1 MGGSPKGLVRNL
13 LLQLFTLDS
22 SKIEVL
28 QTYFFH
34 FVITQNDHPRYV
46 KYVLGRIYVV
56 FTLFVYWAPGRGGG
70 SPKGLVLN
78 PLLQFFTLDSSK
90 IEVLETYFFHVVIT
104 QNDYPRY
111 VKYVLGRINVVFTL
125 FVYWA
130 PVGGGVLPRDWY
142 STRCC
147 SFHPELLKN

>member
-1 MGGSPKGLVRNL
+1 MFWAVVICFSPWVLGARGGVGGSPKGLVHNL

-34 FVITQNDHPRYV
+34 FVITQND
-46 KYVLGRIYVV
+46 
-56 FTLFVYWAPGRGGG
+56 
-70 SPKGLVLN
+70 
-78 PLLQFFTLDSSK
+78 
-90 IEVLETYFFHVVIT
+90 
-104 QNDYPRY
+104 YPRY

-130 PVGGGVLPRDWY
+130 PGGGGSPKGLVLN
-142 STRCC
+142 
-147 SFHPELLKN
+147 LLLQFSP